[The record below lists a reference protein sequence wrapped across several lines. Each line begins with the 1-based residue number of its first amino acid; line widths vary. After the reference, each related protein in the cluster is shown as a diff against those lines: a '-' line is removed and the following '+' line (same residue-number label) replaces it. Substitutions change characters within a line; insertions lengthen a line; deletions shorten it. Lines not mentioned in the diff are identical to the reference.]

1 MIGDKAGGGPHCL
14 PLVVLSGCTRMAEKA
29 DELAKLG
36 WKRRERGPTLCW
48 CSCAHTDPGH
58 ALDKSPSTL
67 ILADTVCYSS
77 ARSSEAGA
85 YFPNVRENSVP

>member
-36 WKRRERGPTLCW
+36 WKEARAGTHVVLVLL
-48 CSCAHTDPGH
+48 CAHGPW
-58 ALDKSPSTL
+58 ARARQKSL
-67 ILADTVCYSS
+67 HVDTC
-77 ARSSEAGA
+77 
-85 YFPNVRENSVP
+85 